1 MKDKPRLVILIIR
14 YSFTIYLTDPTK
26 QDVVMPNPQQSDCP
40 LLPDP
45 PEKWVDLY
53 GDRLYRY
60 ALARVRDPEVAEDL
74 VQETFLAALKA
85 KDSFKGRSSVFS
97 WMTGILKHKLID
109 HFNTHY
115 KKQTVEHMDFEQDP
129 AEVLFDK
136 KGRWISGPAKWKT
149 HPGHLIEQ
157 QEFLNIFFN
166 CLQSLGQRLSRV
178 FSLKELDGFDS
189 DEICNTFNISKT
201 NLWVLMYRAR
211 VKLRTCLEKNGTG
224 ANS

>member
-1 MKDKPRLVILIIR
+1 M
-14 YSFTIYLTDPTK
+14 S
-26 QDVVMPNPQQSDCP
+26 NPQQSDLP
-40 LLPDP
+40 LLLAP

-74 VQETFLAALKA
+74 VQDTFLAALKA
-85 KDSFKGRSSVFS
+85 KESFKGRSSVLS

-109 HFNTHY
+109 HFKKHY
-115 KKQTVEHMDFEQDP
+115 KEQYVEHMDFENDP
-129 AEVLFDK
+129 AEALFDK
-136 KGRWISGPAKWKT
+136 KGRWISGPAKWT
-149 HPGHLIEQ
+149 TNPRHLIEQ

-166 CLQSLGQRLSRV
+166 CLQSLGRRLSRV
-178 FSLKELDGFDS
+178 FSLKEMDGHDS
-189 DEICNTFNISKT
+189 EEICKILDISKT

-224 ANS
+224 INS